1 MRLDSVRELK
11 ASLTGTLLAP
21 LATAAVASRS
31 LNIATQR
38 VSAAAGLHRT
48 IALGV
53 APRAR
58 NDFRLAVRVQ
68 RRAME
73 QSRELE
79 TIQRQASGEV
89 DVRYVGQVVKR
100 ALRWHMRRN
109 RPLRIGGSIGHV
121 RVTAGTLGCFVRDR
135 SGGATLI
142 LSNNH
147 VLADEN
153 RAKAGDPIIQPGD
166 LDGGKDPG
174 DRVGTLGR
182 FARLKRAG
190 VNLVDC
196 AVCTVDEQLR
206 YSPRQLTGLG
216 RLAGVGPEIVDE
228 RQEVA
233 KLGRTTGFT
242 HGRVTAFEIDNL
254 IVGFDVGDLRFDNQI
269 EIESTADR
277 SFSDGGDSG
286 SLIVTGDLHAI
297 GLLFSGSDQGGADGQ
312 GLTFANP
319 LRPVLDALKVE
330 LLY

>member
-1 MRLDSVRELK
+1 MRLDSVRDLK

-21 LATAAVASRS
+21 LAMAAAAPRS
-31 LNIATQR
+31 LNISTRR
-38 VSAAAGLHRT
+38 VSDAAGLHRT

-53 APRAR
+53 APGAR

-79 TIQRQASGEV
+79 TIERHAHGEV

-100 ALRWHMRRN
+100 AVPWHLRRN

-135 SGGATLI
+135 TGGAMLI

-166 LDGGKDPG
+166 LDGGKDPV
-174 DRVGTLGR
+174 DRVGTLER
-182 FARLKRAG
+182 FTRLKRAG
-190 VNLVDC
+190 ANLVDC
-196 AVCTVDEQLR
+196 AVCTVDDKRR

-216 RLAGVGPEIVDE
+216 RLAGVGPEILDE
-228 RQEVA
+228 REEVA
-233 KLGRTTGFT
+233 KIGRTTGVT
-242 HGRVTAFEIDNL
+242 RGRVTAFEIDNL
-254 IVGFDVGDLRFDNQI
+254 IVAFDVGDLRFDNQI
-269 EIESTADR
+269 EIENAGDQP
-277 SFSDGGDSG
+277 FSDGGDSG
-286 SLIVTGDLHAI
+286 SLIVTSDLHAI